1 MSPTKAAAREG
12 RSSMKTKSSVALGG
26 LLVLALAGCGGAERA
41 AAPRE
46 TVTVTAPAPSP
57 LSAAPTT
64 ATPSLEPAPTA
75 SESPSTAPGATTPLA
90 GDAQKDLV
98 TRLAA
103 TAVKNARPEL
113 LTAIKD
119 DPRVEAVE
127 RFEFDRRD
135 RTLRLQVASVFRSSD
150 EARDSLAYQLA
161 SGAAP
166 LLWDPSIAG
175 QGGQAELPAE
185 PGRPGRQAA
194 LPLRRRGDGGAR
206 ERGAQRDELYRPVCR
221 R

>member
-1 MSPTKAAAREG
+1 MTTR
-12 RSSMKTKSSVALGG
+12 SSVALGG
-26 LLVLALAGCGGAERA
+26 LLVLALAGCGGAEQA

-135 RTLRLQVASVFRSSD
+135 RTLRLQVASVFRASD

-175 QGGQAELPAE
+175 QVDKLSYLPNLDVRVDKRHFLCDGAAM
-185 PGRPGRQAA
+185 AA
-194 LPLRRRGDGGAR
+194 LANEELSETSFIAR
-206 ERGAQRDELYRPVCR
+206 CAVDE
-221 R
+221 